1 MNTKLLRAVAAV
13 LMMLA
18 TLTPFA
24 ANAQDATPQ
33 ASPLATPV
41 AAPGLQGAVD
51 WLISQQQE
59 DGSWLGFSGE
69 PDTGTVVDAL
79 ITLGAAQEAGIDVGS
94 SIDNAMAW
102 LGSEDYALVYAQTGT
117 GQAAKLVLALVAAD
131 ADSLEIAGVKPLDLV
146 LAGEAAE
153 SGLYGTGIY
162 DHAYVL
168 MALAATDSEIP
179 ATAMDFLGTVQAEN
193 GGFAW
198 DGSTDITM
206 VDSNTTSMVVQALVA
221 TGNGDSDVV
230 ARAVDFLRTTVTDQ
244 GAAYS
249 VGAEADSN
257 STALVAQA
265 FMAVDVDATHLITA
279 LGTFQNANGAFHW
292 MHSDVSDNSFS
303 TLQAIP
309 ALGGITLPVIPG
321 MLDEQKAA

>member
-69 PDTGTVVDAL
+69 PDTGTVVDTL

-292 MHSDVSDNSFS
+292 MHSDLSDNSFS